1 MWEISNSLQ
10 IIGFLRAVI
19 LGGGFCVFY
28 DFLRALRRSGFNS
41 DFAVF
46 IQDILYFII
55 LLPITFCFLLALTNG
70 ELRAYFFVG
79 IAVGFLVIR
88 ISVSKLVLK
97 IFVLIF
103 SVLKKIYS
111 VCKKM
116 INKIF
121 SYISVF
127 TGKIYLFFKEISVK
141 TINCFKKLLKN
152 R

>member
-28 DFLRALRRSGFNS
+28 DFLRALRRSGFDS

-46 IQDILYFII
+46 MQDILYFII

-70 ELRAYFFVG
+70 ELRAYFFAG
-79 IAVGFLVIR
+79 IAVGFTVIR
-88 ISVSKLVLK
+88 ISVSKLFLK
-97 IFVLIF
+97 LFVLIF
-103 SVLKKIYS
+103 SVFKKVYSFLKRL
-111 VCKKM
+111 

-121 SYISVF
+121 LFISVF

-141 TINCFKKLLKN
+141 SLNCFKKLLKN
-152 R
+152 Q